1 MAMARANDGIVVGR
15 PARQESSESR
25 VESGRSPRR
34 ATTLTVLGLLTL
46 LGIAG
51 LTALGIWQVERR
63 AWKLDLIARV
73 DQRSHAAPEAAPGP
87 AAWPAI
93 NRNNDEYRRVSVT
106 GRFVPGADT
115 LVQAVSDLGAGFWVL
130 TPLRAEAGYT
140 VLVNRG
146 FVSPEERKAGAFA
159 APATPVSVTGLLRL
173 TEPKGGFL
181 RSNDPAAQRWYS
193 RDVEAIAANQK
204 LGGPGLQGVAPYFID
219 ANAALD
225 APGQPHGGLT
235 VIAFP
240 NNHVIYAITWFG
252 LALML
257 VGGALFVARDEWR
270 IRKKSLPRV

>member
-1 MAMARANDGIVVGR
+1 MATARANDGIVVGR
-15 PARQESSESR
+15 PARQESSESKM
-25 VESGRSPRR
+25 ESGRSPRR
-34 ATTLTVLGLLTL
+34 ATTLTVLGLLAL

-93 NRNNDEYRRVSVT
+93 NRNDDEYRRVGVT

-130 TPLRAEAGYT
+130 TPLRAEAGYI

-146 FVSPEERKAGAFA
+146 FVSPDERKAGAFA
-159 APATPVSVTGLLRL
+159 APATQVSVTGLLRV

-181 RSNDPAAQRWYS
+181 RSNDPATQRWYS
-193 RDVEAIAANQK
+193 RDVEAIAASQT
-204 LGGPGLQGVAPYFID
+204 LGAVAPYFID

-240 NNHVIYAITWFG
+240 NNHVVYAITWFG

-257 VGGALFVARDEWR
+257 AGAALFVARDEWR

>member
-1 MAMARANDGIVVGR
+1 MAMVRANDGIVVGR
-15 PARQESSESR
+15 PASQESSESKM
-25 VESGRSPRR
+25 ESGRSPRS
-34 ATTLTVLGLLTL
+34 ATTLTVLGLLAL
-46 LGIAG
+46 LGIVG
-51 LTALGIWQVERR
+51 LTALGIWQVKRH

-87 AAWPAI
+87 AAWLAI
-93 NRNNDEYRRVSVT
+93 NRGDDEYRRVSLT
-106 GRFVPGADT
+106 GRFVPGADV

-130 TPLRAEAGYT
+130 TPLRTEAGYT

-146 FVSPEERKAGAFA
+146 FVSPDERKAGSFV
-159 APATPVSVTGLLRL
+159 APAMPVSVTGLLRI

-181 RSNDPAAQRWYS
+181 RSNDPAAGRWYS
-193 RDVEAIAANQK
+193 RDVAAIAASQN
-204 LGGPGLQGVAPYFID
+204 LGSVAPYFID

-240 NNHVIYAITWFG
+240 NNHVVYAITWFG

-257 VGGALFVARDEWR
+257 AGGALFVARDEWR